1 MGWGRYGMVV
11 AMSITRRLTAFA
23 LAGALTLG
31 GTTAA
36 NAQENPAE
44 KLSSQAQ
51 SQIDSAAAKFISSL
65 PQEVKTTAH
74 KLGSKLRLL
83 AGGAA
88 PLRSETDEH
97 LE

>member
-11 AMSITRRLTAFA
+11 AMSISRRLTAIA

-65 PQEVKTTAH
+65 PQEVKDTAH
-74 KLGSKLRLL
+74 KLGIKLPLL
-83 AGGAA
+83 AGAA
-88 PLRSETDEH
+88 ETLRYETVAH
-97 LE
+97 L

>member
-11 AMSITRRLTAFA
+11 DMSISRRLTAIA
-23 LAGALTLG
+23 LTGALTLG

-51 SQIDSAAAKFISSL
+51 SQIDSAAAKFI
-65 PQEVKTTAH
+65 
-74 KLGSKLRLL
+74 
-83 AGGAA
+83 
-88 PLRSETDEH
+88 
-97 LE
+97 